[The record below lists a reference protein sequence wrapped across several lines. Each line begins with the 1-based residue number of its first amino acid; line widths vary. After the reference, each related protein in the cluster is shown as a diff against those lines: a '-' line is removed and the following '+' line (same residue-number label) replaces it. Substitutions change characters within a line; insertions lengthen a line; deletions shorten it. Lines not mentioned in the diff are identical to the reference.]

1 MTDRIEPRADRKT
14 WMIIIAYLL
23 VSVFVNGSSRQMS
36 LDMNE
41 TVGVVWLYEI
51 SSHIMIPIAG
61 LIVPVW
67 LSKYPLSVENWRRRI
82 PAYFAGFLCFALIHI
97 LGMMLIRKL
106 AFPLLFGKTYN
117 ENLLTLEPWIY
128 ELRIDFMTFILVLS
142 AFLTS
147 RQLAQLRLEADAA
160 RQDARTSGRITLK
173 SGGRL
178 IFLQAEEI
186 LYAKAAGNYI
196 EVFTSGGMHLVR
208 MTMSSLENLLSE
220 AGCHLRVHRSYL
232 VRQNAISEM
241 KPNGDG
247 EAIIFVPNEVQIPVS
262 RKYRKYLESFLKV

>member
-14 WMIIIAYLL
+14 WMIIIAYLF
-23 VSVFVNGSSRQMS
+23 VSVFVNGSSRQMNLGVS
-36 LDMNE
+36 E
-41 TVGVVWLYEI
+41 TVGAVWLYEI
-51 SSHIMIPIAG
+51 SSHLMIPIAA
-61 LIVPVW
+61 LIVPIW
-67 LSKYPLSVENWRRRI
+67 LSKYPLSVDNLARRL
-82 PAYFAGFLCFALIHI
+82 PAYFAGFMCFATIHI

-106 AFPLLFGKTYN
+106 SFPLLFGKTYN

-147 RQLAQLRLEADAA
+147 RQLAQLKLEADAA

-178 IFLQAEEI
+178 IFLQAKEI

-196 EVFTSGGMHLVR
+196 EVFTSSGMHLVR
-208 MTMSSLENLLSE
+208 MTMTSLENLLSE
-220 AGCHLRVHRSYL
+220 AGHHLRVHRSYL

-241 KPNGDG
+241 KPNGEG
-247 EAIIFVPNEVQIPVS
+247 EAIIFAANEVQIPVS
-262 RKYRKYLESFLKV
+262 RKYRKNIEALLII